1 MTDQNLVAGD
11 APYPN
16 YLTVDEV
23 PIKGA
28 TPAVIFVKG
37 ELASI
42 DSDGLLAKLTTTR
55 INGMVQVRNAVT
67 GGLVG
72 DDTVLAKV
80 QCERTRLLLPM
91 PANAHKGQHV
101 QINGSDGTANVVVS
115 VAAADTL
122 NLGIGRIFELY
133 LNSALKA
140 TAGDLAVVDFGV
152 GN

>member
-23 PIKGA
+23 PIEGNA
-28 TPAVIFVKG
+28 SPVSFLKG
-37 ELASI
+37 ELATI
-42 DSDGLLAKLTTTR
+42 DANGFLVKLTSTR
-55 INGMVQVRNAVT
+55 INGLVQVRNAVT
-67 GGLVG
+67 GGLAN
-72 DDTVLAKV
+72 DDTVEANV
-80 QCERTRLLLPM
+80 QCERTRILIPM
-91 PANAHKGQHV
+91 PVNAHKGQYV
-101 QINGSDGTANVVVS
+101 QINGSDGTGNVVIS

-140 TAGDLAVVDFGV
+140 TAADLAVVDFGV
-152 GN
+152 GS